1 MMMMM
6 IAGDTAVG
14 VTLLLFILSA
24 FSGSTFWIV
33 REEKGICK
41 LFGWVVYFRIWGWF
55 SSCLPVLVT
64 PPYPT
69 GFLCAGDVID
79 SPLSGTGSPSVAG
92 RFDMCL

>member
-1 MMMMM
+1 MMI

-14 VTLLLFILSA
+14 VTLLLFILNA

-33 REEKGICK
+33 REEKGYASC
-41 LFGWVVYFRIWGWF
+41 LDGWYIYFRIWGSF

-64 PPYPT
+64 PPHPT

-79 SPLSGTGSPSVAG
+79 SPPFWDWKSQCSWEV
-92 RFDMCL
+92 